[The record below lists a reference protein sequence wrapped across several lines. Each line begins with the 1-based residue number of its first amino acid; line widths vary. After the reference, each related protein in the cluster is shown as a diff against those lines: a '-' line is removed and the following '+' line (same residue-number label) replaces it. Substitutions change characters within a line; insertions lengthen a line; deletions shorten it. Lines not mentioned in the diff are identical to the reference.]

1 VKDLGGFGRLSHR
14 LKGSKVFNPA
24 FFSEKNVFSVLIRS
38 FKLIEDQASMYLSI
52 AWGFNPRL
60 LNYIGNL
67 SFCKLSNN
75 ISREP
80 LVF

>member
-1 VKDLGGFGRLSHR
+1 VAELVEATD
-14 LKGSKVFNPA
+14 LKGAKYLTQL
-24 FFSEKNVFSVLIRS
+24 FSEKNVFSVLIRS
-38 FKLIEDQASMYLSI
+38 FKLIEDQASMYFSI

-67 SFCKLSNN
+67 SFCKLSNH